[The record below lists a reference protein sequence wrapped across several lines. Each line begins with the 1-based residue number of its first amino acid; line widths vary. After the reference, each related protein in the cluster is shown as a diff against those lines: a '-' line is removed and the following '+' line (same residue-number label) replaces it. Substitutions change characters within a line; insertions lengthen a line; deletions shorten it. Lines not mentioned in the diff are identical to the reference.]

1 MPTILLFNFIK
12 TRLLLLPENYP
23 LDNFAQDSCAET
35 VKLSTQSI
43 YLHVAHT
50 YKIKKTLIDSKSFV
64 RFKQLNIYSRYTD
77 LFEALSL
84 MIEFYIHLI

>member
-12 TRLLLLPENYP
+12 TRLLLLPENYT

-43 YLHVAHT
+43 YLYLAHT
-50 YKIKKTLIDSKSFV
+50 YKIKNID
-64 RFKQLNIYSRYTD
+64 
-77 LFEALSL
+77 
-84 MIEFYIHLI
+84 